1 MRLQHKQ
8 QQNHGK
14 RQHVVGI
21 LGIIKTKYIIA
32 IAFICTYL
40 VHINI
45 AAHNSLSLLQ
55 RDHNLLRNTTTLND
69 VGTISSKTNGNIY
82 IHKTNNTTQY
92 HAWTESHSPYLT
104 MGGSND
110 NIRISFR
117 LHEPSK
123 ANPYPSKFLSVVPY
137 MCSGSSSTN
146 KQDLPS
152 TLSPHTILNF
162 TTSIAT
168 DLKIVHLGDSLG
180 QQFVQGFDAAV
191 LGRGYEAN
199 RNILQEYFYD
209 GKIYSH
215 NCLSVSAPTRGGGIS
230 SYWRV
235 TDLISLS
242 NYRKKAQCA
251 KEELQLKQRVGW
263 SMEQSIALVNHT
275 YYYTANDNNGEDYS
289 TKKEQSSP
297 RESFPVGKFDCV
309 IMRIPHGWM
318 DISDITRERI
328 IESIHLSHI
337 NLGVETVIITTLPLN
352 NNVLNANDWNGIYKI
367 NEMIRDV
374 AYTWPGSRSDDARRT
389 EEEGVKHVLVQEFG
403 NFTNQILWRNAQH
416 LGYNVTSSIFQHH
429 HQQQQL
435 TNNVGWELS
444 GTNFLLDRLPLAKRK
459 WPPSIS
465 MVCAQ
470 PPDPGIKGGKDCIRN
485 KISTDGMHW
494 CIETLGPRYSASIAC
509 LLGCVYNG
517 NGGEKEEDNTKKK
530 KTDHDNVLR
539 QCERECNDQFM
550 SINPIDERWLDSDTT
565 LFAQS

>member
-8 QQNHGK
+8 QQNNHSK
-14 RQHVVGI
+14 RQHVGI
-21 LGIIKTKYIIA
+21 LSIIKTKYIFA
-32 IAFICTYL
+32 IAFICTYI

-45 AAHNSLSLLQ
+45 AAQNSLLQ
-55 RDHNLLRNTTTLND
+55 RDYNLPKNTTTLND
-69 VGTISSKTNGNIY
+69 AGTISKTNNGNIY
-82 IHKTNNTTQY
+82 IHKTNNNTRY

-104 MGGSND
+104 VGGSNN

-117 LHEPSK
+117 LHKPSN

-152 TLSPHTILNF
+152 TLSPHSILNF

-180 QQFVQGFDAAV
+180 QQFVQGFDASV
-191 LGRGYEAN
+191 LAQGYEAN
-199 RNILQEYFYD
+199 RNVLQEYFYE

-242 NYRKKAQCA
+242 NYRKKAQCT
-251 KEELQLKQRVGW
+251 KEELQLKKRVGW

-275 YYYTANDNNGEDYS
+275 YYYTANDDNGEEYS
-289 TKKEQSSP
+289 SKKEQSSP

-318 DISDITRERI
+318 DIPDITRERI
-328 IESIHLSHI
+328 IESINLSHV

-352 NNVLNANDWNGIYKI
+352 NNVLTANDWNGIYKI

-374 AYTWPGSRSDDARRT
+374 AYTWPSRKSDDAKRKK
-389 EEEGVKHVLVQEFG
+389 EGGVKNVLVQEFG

-416 LGYNVTSSIFQHH
+416 LGYNVSSMFQH
-429 HQQQQL
+429 HQQQQ
-435 TNNVGWELS
+435 TNNDVGWELS
-444 GTNFLLDRLPLAKRK
+444 STPFLLDRLPLAKRK

-509 LLGCVYNG
+509 LLGCVYNS
-517 NGGEKEEDNTKKK
+517 NGGEKEEDNTKQKE
-530 KTDHDNVLR
+530 DHTANVLR

-550 SINPIDERWLDSDTT
+550 SINPIDEQWLDSDTT